1 MPRVVPDVAFDLEL
15 PHGRCVGVRLPEA
28 LGVVEALAES
38 ALLPEE
44 RAYAASLGGPRRRT
58 WMGGRIA
65 LRQALVREGIDAPPV
80 LADGRGAPAL
90 PPGVAGSVSHKEDLA
105 VALVA
110 REGSAKLGVDVE
122 RDAPGKLDI
131 SKKVLT
137 DEELAELAKL
147 GSAERAR
154 EVLLRFSAKEAVY
167 KALDPFVHRYVG
179 FREVAVTP
187 LPSGEALVQPHL
199 PPDEGPFKME
209 VRWQRRFGIVL
220 TTARV
225 MMVTK

>member
-1 MPRVVPDVAFDLEL
+1 MPRVIPDVAFDLEL

-28 LGVVEALAES
+28 VGVVEALADA
-38 ALLPEE
+38 ALLSEE
-44 RAYAASLGGPRRRT
+44 RAYAAALGPVRRRT

-65 LRQALVREGIDAPPV
+65 LRQALAREGIDAPPV

-90 PPGVAGSVSHKEDLA
+90 PPGVAGSISHKEDMA

-110 REGSAKLGVDVE
+110 REARAKLGVDVE

-137 DEELAELAKL
+137 DHELAELARL
-147 GSAERAR
+147 GAPERAR
-154 EVLLRFSAKEAVY
+154 EVLLRFSAKEAIY
-167 KALDPFVHRYVG
+167 KALDPFVQRYVA
-179 FREVAVTP
+179 FREVALTPRTDGTALVTP
-187 LPSGEALVQPHL
+187 SLPAA
-199 PPDEGPFKME
+199 EGAFVMD
-209 VRWQRRFGIVL
+209 VRWMRRDGTIL

-225 MMVTK
+225 EKRR